1 MVEGSVDGYRAPV
14 PTPTEAAGTH
24 PDPAASA
31 PEDPAERIRSAATEL
46 LGLDELRPGQA
57 EAAVAVVSGRDT
69 LAVMPTGSGKSAV
82 YQVAA
87 ALLEGPT
94 VVVSPLIALQK
105 DQVEAIA
112 AQEVGLAAAANS
124 TISTS
129 EREWIFDAV
138 ASGGLEFLF
147 LSPEQL
153 AREDTVSRLAEA
165 EPSLFVVDEAH
176 CISEW
181 GHDFRTDYLR
191 LAAAAEAVG
200 RPPILALTATASP
213 VVRDEIVERLRMR
226 DPEVVVRGFDRPN
239 LRIEVET
246 HHRERDKLDALVG
259 HVGRLE
265 GTGIVY
271 VATRKAA
278 EEVASALVE
287 RTGRRVGHYHG
298 GMRAADRRAAQDAF
312 MEGEVEVVV
321 ATTAFGMGIDKA
333 DVRFVIHHDVPESV
347 DAWYQEVGRAGR
359 DGEPAVAILLWRPED
374 LGLRSFFAGGGTVGR
389 DELERV
395 AAMAAVAGG
404 SVSAEDLGGEARLA
418 PTRLAMALARLEEVG
433 AVTTGVDGSV
443 VVPED
448 APAPEVAAEEADH
461 DQEARRQ
468 VERTRL
474 DMVRA
479 FAETRSCRRR
489 FVLTYFGEDAP
500 ERCGSCDSC
509 DRPPDPDDAA
519 HGPGTDRWPE
529 QSRVRHDAWGE
540 GLILRHE
547 GDAIVVL
554 FDDAGYRTLSIE
566 LVEQGGLLERL

>member
-14 PTPTEAAGTH
+14 PTPTEAPGTH

-448 APAPEVAAEEADH
+448 APRPEVAAEEADH
-461 DQEARRQ
+461 DQAARRQ